1 MQNFW
6 SCLKIF
12 GWSLELFRNLRN
24 GFGDIWKCS
33 QNDYLQLPL
42 EGIEGTLTALK
53 TQCTSHDCLQTL
65 EISVS
70 IFTGVFTTSHLC
82 CTFCGNVI
90 LKVAPYSFTIA
101 GALMMK
107 VQVICTHSKEKISV
121 FRLL

>member
-24 GFGDIWKCS
+24 GLGDIWKCS

-53 TQCTSHDCLQTL
+53 TQCTSLTADKLWKSLFQFLQVYLQLRT
-65 EISVS
+65 
-70 IFTGVFTTSHLC
+70 C
-82 CTFCGNVI
+82 
-90 LKVAPYSFTIA
+90 VA
-101 GALMMK
+101 
-107 VQVICTHSKEKISV
+107 
-121 FRLL
+121 LLR